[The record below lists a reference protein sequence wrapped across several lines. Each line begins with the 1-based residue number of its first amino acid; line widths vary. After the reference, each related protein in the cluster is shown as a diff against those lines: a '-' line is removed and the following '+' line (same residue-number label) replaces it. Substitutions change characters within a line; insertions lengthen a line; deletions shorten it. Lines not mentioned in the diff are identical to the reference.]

1 MNILILTI
9 QEFDKTLVHLYT
21 LYKYGKETMENNKV
35 KRMSFDV
42 DEHMHSEVKA
52 IAALKYITIQKYAI
66 RAINKQ
72 LNEDKKYL
80 SKDKK

>member
-1 MNILILTI
+1 
-9 QEFDKTLVHLYT
+9 
-21 LYKYGKETMENNKV
+21 MENNKV

-72 LNEDKKYL
+72 LNKDKKYL